1 MNQSSAFN
9 HNFNNENCESV
20 DGNVRV
26 LVKNRFRDVTCY
38 VNLGEV
44 RTSPYLHSLLQHR
57 NQVVDRKPAR
67 ERSKKCVIS
76 KLVQQRRRRSTY
88 HGGLGDISRTI

>member
-44 RTSPYLHSLLQHR
+44 RTSL
-57 NQVVDRKPAR
+57 
-67 ERSKKCVIS
+67 
-76 KLVQQRRRRSTY
+76 TY
-88 HGGLGDISRTI
+88 IPFYNTATKS

>member
-67 ERSKKCVIS
+67 ERSK
-76 KLVQQRRRRSTY
+76 
-88 HGGLGDISRTI
+88 